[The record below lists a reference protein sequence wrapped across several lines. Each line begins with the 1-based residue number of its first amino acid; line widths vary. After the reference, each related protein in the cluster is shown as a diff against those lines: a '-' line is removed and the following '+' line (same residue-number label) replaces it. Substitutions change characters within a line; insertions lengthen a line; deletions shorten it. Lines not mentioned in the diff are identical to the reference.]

1 MMEKYDHY
9 FRLAK
14 KSEAEGD
21 VESAKR
27 NYYLAAKEL
36 LLASKNA
43 TPELKK
49 ARISKA
55 NRLNRYAD
63 ELNAPRRK
71 APAPSASNEE
81 DAKPFQCVPAPDVS
95 FDDIVGLEEAKRE
108 IKVAMIYPLL
118 YPEKYQLY
126 RKASG
131 GGILL
136 YGPPG
141 TGKTMLAKAVA
152 HEVQAK
158 FYLVRSSDIVSK
170 WVGESEKNI
179 AALFSSIGKE
189 ERSIIFIDEMDTL
202 FASRGQDI
210 HNDRRVNEFLQQ
222 IDGFTGK
229 NPNLLLLG
237 STNKPWSIDNA
248 ALRSGRFSTKI
259 YIRLPNFLE
268 RRAMFERNLAGLPIG
283 DDVDLD
289 RLASLTN
296 NFSGADI
303 ALVCDKAKERPLLAS
318 FSSDVV
324 INVVMD
330 DFLKEIHEVRQHI
343 DLSDIRRYE
352 KYAGVHSQ
360 ELEGDSLDEIAVQ
373 NKVFEYADGRQYQL
387 EFKLSGI
394 HNQVYLSIA
403 GRRVNMTKNANHY
416 VSEPFSLEKPGR
428 YQVDVY
434 DKTWIGSFLIQA
446 KETVQ
451 TEVNP

>member
-1 MMEKYDHY
+1 MEKYDHY

-141 TGKTMLAKAVA
+141 TGKTMLAKAV
-152 HEVQAK
+152 
-158 FYLVRSSDIVSK
+158 
-170 WVGESEKNI
+170 
-179 AALFSSIGKE
+179 KE